1 MGSAEITACW
11 PTVSGAMPAADG
23 GISRIAHVDDI
34 DALAAETVPHT
45 VGVATDGRDEEAGAR
60 PPRVDPPTL
69 RIQQQVIDLLVQRHQ
84 RLIALGSAAAGR
96 DKGLDL
102 LQVT

>member
-1 MGSAEITACW
+1 M
-11 PTVSGAMPAADG
+11 TV
-23 GISRIAHVDDI
+23 
-34 DALAAETVPHT
+34 LQ
-45 VGVATDGRDEEAGAR
+45 AGAR
-60 PPRVDPPTL
+60 PPRVDPPAL

-84 RLIALGSAAAGR
+84 RLVALGSAAAGR